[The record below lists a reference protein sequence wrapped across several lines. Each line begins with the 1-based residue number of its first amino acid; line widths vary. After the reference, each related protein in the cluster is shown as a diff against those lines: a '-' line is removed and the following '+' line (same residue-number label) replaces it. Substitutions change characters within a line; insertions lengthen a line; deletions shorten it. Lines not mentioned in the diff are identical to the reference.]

1 MIPRDK
7 QNGSPKCCTA
17 VLTYESYECFPQ
29 PRPSALLQCHL
40 HFFSATAP
48 PLCTSPVPVALLQCH
63 SPAPLHF
70 SSAIC
75 TSSVP
80 QPRPSALLQCHL
92 HFFSATAPP
101 LCTSPVPFALLQCHS
116 SAPLHFSS
124 AICTSSVPQPRP
136 SALLQGQLHFF
147 GATAPPLCTSPVP
160 FALLQCHSP
169 APLHFSSAICTS
181 SVLTLCT
188 SSVPIPFARVQCR
201 LHFFSA
207 SECRIADK
215 ARIRSWPARAGPLAV
230 SLSHLAAG
238 SERFCCL
245 ALANDNNAIKTI
257 SDHNN
262 NNNKKT
268 NTCSG

>member
-101 LCTSPVPFALLQCHS
+101 LCTSPAPFALLQCHS
-116 SAPLHFSS
+116 PAPLHFSS
-124 AICTSSVPQPRP
+124 AICNCSVPQLRP
-136 SALLQGQLHFF
+136 S
-147 GATAPPLCTSPVP
+147 
-160 FALLQCHSP
+160 ALLQCHSP

-262 NNNKKT
+262 NNKKT